1 MQNYDMDQIRYHTDK
16 IRYMSSKCGF
26 VLKGVDYVGRLIQQ
40 TVEELKRKRAF
51 TKVESQLWTLTLFVG

>member
-16 IRYMSSKCGF
+16 IRYMSSKCEF